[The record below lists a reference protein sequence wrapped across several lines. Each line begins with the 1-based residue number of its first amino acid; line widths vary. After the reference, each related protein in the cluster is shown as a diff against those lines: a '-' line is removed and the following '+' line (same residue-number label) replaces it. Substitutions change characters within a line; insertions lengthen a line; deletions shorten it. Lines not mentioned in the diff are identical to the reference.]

1 MFFSGLL
8 NFFSVLRLNLS
19 KYVQM
24 TSFSQDYNVP
34 NKTRR
39 PILKNALQSFTIKFI
54 GAQYNKSREMDG
66 QTRRLVQNSL
76 LAN

>member
-1 MFFSGLL
+1 
-8 NFFSVLRLNLS
+8 
-19 KYVQM
+19 M